1 MNLNDLP
8 KYMLICLLLTII
20 FEIVIGLIIGIR
32 DKKDILNIVLVNMLT
47 NPLVTSIPTA
57 LVFFVSTLV
66 SNISLVI
73 LEILAVVIEGFIY
86 KRVLKY
92 KRINPYL
99 VSLILNI
106 GSYLLG
112 LIVL

>member
-20 FEIVIGLIIGIR
+20 FEVVIGLIIGIR
-32 DKKDILNIVLVNMLT
+32 NKKDILNIILVNMLT

-57 LVFFVSTLV
+57 LLFYFSPLV
-66 SNISLVI
+66 GNISLVI
-73 LEILAVVIEGFIY
+73 LEILTVIVEGFIY
-86 KRVLKY
+86 KKVFMY

-99 VSLILNI
+99 ISIILN
-106 GSYLLG
+106 GCSYLLG

>member
-20 FEIVIGLIIGIR
+20 FEVVIGLIIGIR
-32 DKKDILNIVLVNMLT
+32 NKKDILNIILVNMLT

-57 LVFFVSTLV
+57 FLFYFSPLV

-73 LEILAVVIEGFIY
+73 LEILTVIVEGFIY
-86 KRVLKY
+86 KKVFMY

-99 VSLILNI
+99 ISIILN
-106 GSYLLG
+106 GCSYLLG